1 MSKEPKKQFSLTLLM
16 RVLLG
21 VLVVVS
27 IGIFANSVMRYNALL
42 EEQRELEHKLASYE
56 EMKEE
61 LQELLNSD
69 YDYEYIVKI
78 AKEQLGLYFP
88 DEEIFI
94 MGGAEIYN
102 QFMPYIDK
110 IYLTKIYKSNK
121 EADTFIDIP
130 FDDFRMVYKS
140 ELKRSSGLGYK
151 FINYIRK

>member
-1 MSKEPKKQFSLTLLM
+1 M

-27 IGIFANSVMRYNALL
+27 IGIFANSVMRYNALM
-42 EEQRELEHKLASYE
+42 EEQRELENKLASYE

-88 DEEIFI
+88 DEEIF
-94 MGGAEIYN
+94 YN
-102 QFMPYIDK
+102 DR
-110 IYLTKIYKSNK
+110 N
-121 EADTFIDIP
+121 E
-130 FDDFRMVYKS
+130 
-140 ELKRSSGLGYK
+140 
-151 FINYIRK
+151 

>member
-1 MSKEPKKQFSLTLLM
+1 MSQEKKKQFSLTLLM

-42 EEQRELEHKLASYE
+42 EEQRELEEKLADYQ

-88 DEEIFI
+88 DEEIF
-94 MGGAEIYN
+94 YN
-102 QFMPYIDK
+102 DR
-110 IYLTKIYKSNK
+110 N
-121 EADTFIDIP
+121 E
-130 FDDFRMVYKS
+130 
-140 ELKRSSGLGYK
+140 
-151 FINYIRK
+151 

>member
-1 MSKEPKKQFSLTLLM
+1 MSKDPKKQFSLTLLM

-27 IGIFANSVMRYNALL
+27 IGIFANSVMRYNALM

-88 DEEIFI
+88 DEEIF
-94 MGGAEIYN
+94 YN
-102 QFMPYIDK
+102 DR
-110 IYLTKIYKSNK
+110 N
-121 EADTFIDIP
+121 E
-130 FDDFRMVYKS
+130 
-140 ELKRSSGLGYK
+140 
-151 FINYIRK
+151 

>member
-88 DEEIFI
+88 DEEIF
-94 MGGAEIYN
+94 YN
-102 QFMPYIDK
+102 DR
-110 IYLTKIYKSNK
+110 N
-121 EADTFIDIP
+121 E
-130 FDDFRMVYKS
+130 
-140 ELKRSSGLGYK
+140 
-151 FINYIRK
+151 